1 MGKSKD
7 KQPAEAAAHPE
18 SGKPALKVSKK
29 AFDPTLASLFASS
42 VCLLTKTGTWAC

>member
-7 KQPAEAAAHPE
+7 KQPAKAAARPE
-18 SGKPALKVSKK
+18 GDKPALKVSKK

-42 VCLLTKTGTWAC
+42 VRFLH